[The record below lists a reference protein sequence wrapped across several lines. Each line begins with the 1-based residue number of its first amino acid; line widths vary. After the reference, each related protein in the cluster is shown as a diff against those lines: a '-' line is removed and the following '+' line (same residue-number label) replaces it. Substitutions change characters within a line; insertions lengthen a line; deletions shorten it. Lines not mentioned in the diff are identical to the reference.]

1 LKRNAVSEPS
11 LDFRTADAFYQQALE
26 LARAY
31 VPEWTSVWPLQD
43 PDARQVNED
52 PGLVLLK
59 LFALLARYL
68 GQVEN
73 QIPNQRKLDFFRF
86 LGLQLRPPLAAQ
98 APLSFVLQPEQG
110 SFELPIDSAVI
121 DAPTQTLRFQT
132 DRPLT
137 VMPATLSA
145 LLTMV
150 PAQDRYISVFDGL
163 AAGRVMPLFLA
174 GADETLELPLTHW
187 FMLGDPALFKPDP
200 SLQRITVDL
209 IGQRL
214 SAEYFERWADG
225 SLRPLTATVNMS
237 DGGMKLSATITQPP
251 TAGPLTV
258 AQLEAELYA
267 GDGRASGFTADTR
280 TDGQAPQYWL
290 LAQPAP
296 LVRVVGATAEQL
308 PVITR
313 LRCTLAG
320 DGIVPEQAASGP
332 ASSGA
337 VQVNIRNGAYPFG
350 QTPEVEDGFYLR
362 SDPLFA
368 RQGAEICLNFTLS
381 DVTADYPVTLLWQ
394 FWDGSTWQSFNGT
407 PAQAATHGFADTT
420 DALRHQNLDGPT
432 WVRFLCPD
440 IQATTVA
447 GMEGLWI
454 RVVIASGGYGDIG
467 GISTQ
472 GVAATIDAIPNE
484 ILPSAQKA
492 EVIDY
497 LTNKEGVNFS
507 YTYTPSSYAPPYI
520 QSLTLSYT
528 YAATPSS
535 LWSYNA
541 FALSRFLF
549 RPYKPVAGR
558 YSACHL
564 GFAPEDFM
572 RATAGGTLTLYF
584 HLVREYG
591 QGGPALPWSYYNG
604 LAWQPLPVDDG
615 TAGLTRSGIVSFLLP
630 ADLRPAT
637 LYSQSACWLR
647 IENPR
652 PRQDISVYGVYPN
665 TVMAGNR
672 TTVLEEI
679 LGSSNQQPLQT
690 FQIAHAPVLI
700 DVELDVAEPAGM
712 QPEPGSAVEELSL
725 SVTPSSTNAA
735 DDTVLRRWQQVPTF
749 SFSGPTSR
757 VYTLDT
763 ANGMVTFGDGQNGMI
778 PPRGYNN
785 IIVTRYQ
792 YTQGLDGNVD
802 AGQLTVLRPGYN
814 AIASVSNPAAAQGGV
829 NGDTVDDLSAAA
841 PPQVK
846 ANDRAVQLAD
856 LDTLARAASPAV
868 SCARAVETGDGRI
881 EVGLLALSRAPR
893 PYAPPALLDEVA
905 AYLRARCL
913 APLAARIRCREPQYV
928 PIDIVAQVMTNVSP
942 DQRNALQQELARQLE
957 AFLQPVFGG
966 PAGQGWAFGQTV
978 QSAQIA
984 QRLRDDPRVSGIAS
998 LSVNGRQYGNVALA
1012 PGEVPVFGS
1021 AGVLAYAAPATS
1033 IAALTGA
1040 DDGV

>member
-1 LKRNAVSEPS
+1 MSDPAATPT
-11 LDFRTADAFYQQALE
+11 LDFRSADAFYQQTLE

-31 VPEWTSVWPLQD
+31 VPEWTSVWMAQEPEAQ
-43 PDARQVNED
+43 QVNND
-52 PGLVLLK
+52 PGLALLK
-59 LFALLARYL
+59 LFALLARYI
-68 GQVEN
+68 GQMEN

-98 APLSFVLQPEQG
+98 APLSFVLQPLQG
-110 SFELPIDSAVI
+110 SFELPIDSAVL
-121 DAPTQTLRFQT
+121 DAPTQTVRFQT

-145 LLTMV
+145 LLTLV

-163 AAGRVMPLFLA
+163 AAGRSMPLFLA
-174 GADETLELPLTHW
+174 GEDEALELPLTHW
-187 FMLGDPALFKPDP
+187 FMLGDTTLFKPDP

-209 IGQRL
+209 AGQRL
-214 SAEYFERWADG
+214 RAEYFERWADG
-225 SLRPLTATVNMS
+225 ALHPLAATVKVS
-237 DGGMKLSATITQPP
+237 EGGMQLSATIIQPP

-258 AQLEAELYA
+258 TQLEAELYVA
-267 GDGRASGFTADTR
+267 DGRSTGFTADAR
-280 TDGQAPQYWL
+280 ADDQPPHYWL

-308 PVITR
+308 PVITS

-320 DGIVPEQAASGP
+320 DGIPPEQAASGP

-362 SDPLFA
+362 SDALFA
-368 RQGAEICLNFTLS
+368 RQGAEICLNFALS
-381 DVTADYPVTLLWQ
+381 EVAADYAVTLLWQ
-394 FWDGSTWQSFNGT
+394 FWDGSTWQSLNGT
-407 PAQAATHGFADTT
+407 PAQMAACGFVDTT
-420 DALRHQNLDGPT
+420 DALRHPNPNGPT

-440 IQATTVA
+440 IQPTTVA
-447 GMEGLWI
+447 GDEGRWI

-467 GISTQ
+467 GITTQ

-484 ILPSAQKA
+484 ILPSAKRA

-497 LTNKEGVNFS
+497 LTSKEGVNFS

-528 YAATPSS
+528 YVATPGS

-564 GFAPEDFM
+564 GFSPEDFV

-584 HLVREYG
+584 HLVQEIG
-591 QGGPALPWSYYNG
+591 QGGPPLPWSYYDG
-604 LAWQPLPVDDG
+604 QAWQPLPIDDS
-615 TAGLTRSGIVSFLLP
+615 TAGLTRSGIVSFVLP
-630 ADLRPAT
+630 ANLRPAT

-652 PRQDISVYGVYPN
+652 PRQDIRVYGVYPN

-679 LGSSNQQPLQT
+679 LGSSNEQPLQT
-690 FQIAHAPVLI
+690 FQIAHAPVLA
-700 DVELDVAEPAGM
+700 DVALDVAEPAGM
-712 QPEPGSAVEELSL
+712 QPDPGAAGEELAL
-725 SVTPSSTNAA
+725 TVTPSSTTAGA
-735 DDTVLRRWQQVPTF
+735 DTVLRRWQQAPTF

-763 ANGMVTFGDGQNGMI
+763 ATGVVTFGDGQNGMI

-785 IIVTRYQ
+785 IIATRYQ

-802 AGQLTVLRPGYN
+802 AGLLTVLRPGYD
-814 AIASVSNPAAAQGGV
+814 AIAGVSNPAAAQGGV
-829 NGDTVDDLSAAA
+829 NGDTVEDLSAAA

-868 SCARAVETGDGRI
+868 SRAHAVEADDGYI
-881 EVGLLALSRAPR
+881 EVGVLALSRASR
-893 PYAPPALLDEVA
+893 PYAPPALLDEVS
-905 AYLRARCL
+905 AYLGARSL
-913 APLAARIRCREPQYV
+913 ASLAGRIRCREPRYV
-928 PIDIVAQVMTNVSP
+928 PIEVVAQVVTNASQ
-942 DQRNALQQELARQLE
+942 DQRNALQQDLARQLE

-966 PAGQGWAFGQTV
+966 PTGQGWAFGQTV
-978 QSAQIA
+978 QSAHIA
-984 QRLRDDPRVSGIAS
+984 QRLREDPRVSGIAG
-998 LSVNGRQYGNVALA
+998 LSVNGRQYGNVTLA
-1012 PGEVPVFGS
+1012 PNEVPVFGS
-1021 AGVLAYAAPATS
+1021 ADVLAYAATTTTM
-1033 IAALTGA
+1033 AALAGA